1 MKKLIVSVTLGLCLS
16 LSFGA
21 MASPDD
27 EVTIRVMEM
36 HEHSKDSVMQLIE
49 LPARALERSEQHNR
63 TGEGDVNMEQER
75 ERERIRK
82 IEAEAEHLEIEHEHE
97 GFGGAGEQFQ
107 EGLQGASPNN

>member
-1 MKKLIVSVTLGLCLS
+1 MKKLIVNATLGLCLS
-16 LSFGA
+16 LPFGA

-63 TGEGDVNMEQER
+63 TGEGDLNMEQER
-75 ERERIRK
+75 ERQRMRD
-82 IEAEAEHLEIEHEHE
+82 IEAGAENLEMEHEFE
-97 GFGGAGEQFQ
+97 DFDPAGEQFQ
-107 EGLQGASPNN
+107 EGLQGGSPNN